1 MDIRRNFRLL
11 EKLSGKLEN
20 RLSAECLVCSF
31 YGGVRILEQW
41 GALLEDGER
50 ILEHLAGLFEHLRPI
65 LEDQADILE
74 LPPFIRT

>member
-1 MDIRRNFRLL
+1 M
-11 EKLSGKLEN
+11 KLES
-20 RLSAECLVCSF
+20 RLSEECLVCFF

-50 ILEHLAGLFEHLRPI
+50 ILEHSAGLFEHLGPI
-65 LEDQADILE
+65 LENQADILE